1 MLEAKDKSS
10 YNYLETEDKT
20 RDVLIENDDF
30 IADARNFLEKRGGY
44 SKKRLQDRNEVYEQ
58 FLEHFRYQNVNEIS
72 AIRDLEY
79 AQNANKQDKTEF
91 ANLIE
96 LYDTMQSDY
105 SLETIKD
112 FAGGILTAPS
122 TYLGIITGGA
132 GKLASSATTQAS
144 KVALRA
150 LLKKGLSKEIAKKT
164 LRNQINKDIKKEIVK
179 SATISGTIEG
189 AAGFGQALA
198 QEETRVETGQA
209 DEYDMGRVGLTTG
222 FSALGGTIA
231 GGIVGKKQTK
241 MAREAAKLVRISE
254 SSEKAIA
261 KQANN
266 NAKETIKQATT
277 SGTKKQRRQNKVN
290 IGVVR
295 RRLKDLAALDPD
307 KVNLGKKLKEDI
319 AKAKE
324 VDGLTVGLPTEL
336 FENITAATL
345 ALAEAGKFK
354 LGRNQRITSGIQQAI
369 SRGKE
374 KGGLD
379 LPEIQGIL
387 SKYNLTLDTFSLIYK
402 AELSEAG
409 RTLGFSGSLTNQM
422 KRLGQRRPL
431 SDGEKVT
438 DQLIKDIGELE
449 ARGMT
454 TINPIE
460 AKQIASGKAQDGF
473 FRTLDRTRLG
483 LMTSQIATTM
493 RNFENA
499 GFRTFIDA
507 GTRQAENIFKVLMG
521 KRELSKEGLFGG
533 VLDVYKGLLDP
544 YEAKVVRN
552 IFENNTPDLATK
564 LFREAADLEYS
575 LVGSNKVNQSLA
587 WIGTKANIL
596 NTFSDN
602 IMKQAMFS
610 ASLKRRLGTKEFYN
624 IIKSGTFSQIDDAT
638 LKGAI
643 NDSLEFVYQKSF
655 DMYGKDTGMF
665 EKLAAGTIKAHREMP
680 FFVSSVMPFPRYI
693 ANQFKFIYEHAPIL
707 GLLPASRKGA
717 KEYDIY
723 NRMAKQAVGLSM
735 LRIAYGW
742 RDLNGQDTEWFE
754 FKDNTGNIIDGRA
767 TYGPF
772 APFLLAADILHRF
785 FNADPTDVGTISAS
799 TTKYRRDAIQSMLG
813 SSFRTGYGVYAIDKL
828 MIDLSSGATTG
839 EITEKILGEFSANI
853 LNTFTLPAAVVKDFY
868 AQFDKLSRF
877 IPETRT
883 GEVDFLA
890 IFLNRG
896 TRAFTDFGPNTNLGK
911 FLGAEEYDLPARSPF
926 REGDLISINPIEKQ
940 LFGFNKGPK
949 KNVVQREMSE
959 LQLGW
964 FDLYSKDSNET
975 IDLYMRRELSEPGG
989 ELNLVN
995 RVSAAMKN
1003 PLYADLNRAE
1013 RVPKFKALV
1022 KAVISEARITAREKI
1037 QAGEIEVAKKF
1048 DPDITERLLVT
1059 TVDIADWNKLPTS
1072 KKNAVTSRYKR
1083 LFPVKPDEEF
1093 YEGKNIRVDADRIIK
1108 GKDGDAI
1115 TVMQWALENAK
1126 DVDDI

>member
-10 YNYLETEDKT
+10 YNFLDKENKNKENLIANEDF
-20 RDVLIENDDF
+20 LSE
-30 IADARNFLEKRGGY
+30 ARNFLVKRGGY
-44 SKKRLQDRNEVYEQ
+44 SQERLKDNNEVYEQ
-58 FLEHFRYQNVNEIS
+58 FLEHFRYQNVNEVS
-72 AIRDLEY
+72 AVRDLEY
-79 AQNANKQDKTEF
+79 AQNANKRDKKEF

-96 LYDTMQSDY
+96 LYDTMDTDFNF
-105 SLETIKD
+105 ETVKD

-122 TYLGIITGGA
+122 TYLGLFTGGA
-132 GKLASSATTQAS
+132 GKLASGATTQVS
-144 KVALRA
+144 KVALKK
-150 LLKKGLSKEIAKKT
+150 LLQNGLSKEVAKKT
-164 LRNQINKDIKKEIVK
+164 LRNQINKNIKKEIAK
-179 SATISGTIEG
+179 RAMLTSAIEG
-189 AAGFGQALA
+189 TVGTGQGLA
-198 QEETRVETGQA
+198 QEETRVETGQQKEIDA
-209 DEYDMGRVGLTTG
+209 GQVALTGGL
-222 FSALGGTIA
+222 SAFGGVISGA
-231 GGIVGKKQTK
+231 IVGKQQTK
-241 MAREAAKLVRISE
+241 LARDAAKLARISE

-261 KQANN
+261 KQAND

-277 SGTKKQRRQNKVN
+277 SGTRKQRRQNKVN
-290 IGVVR
+290 MGVVR
-295 RRLKDLAALDPD
+295 RRLRDLTALDPD

-319 AKAKE
+319 AKAKG

-369 SRGKE
+369 SKGKE

-379 LPEIQGIL
+379 LPEIQDIL

-409 RTLGFSGSLTNQM
+409 RTLGFSGNLTNQM

-454 TINPIE
+454 TINPTE
-460 AKQIASGKAQDGF
+460 AKQIASGKAQDGL

-507 GTRQAENIFKVLMG
+507 GTRQAENIFKVLLG

-544 YEAKVVRN
+544 YEARVVRN
-552 IFENNTPDLATK
+552 IFQNNTPDLATK
-564 LFREAADLEYS
+564 LFREAADLEYN
-575 LVGSNKVNQSLA
+575 LVGSSKVNKSLA

-596 NTFSDN
+596 NTYSDN
-602 IMKQAMFS
+602 VMKQAMFS
-610 ASLKRRLGTKEFYN
+610 ASLKRRLGTKEFYD
-624 IIKSGTFSQIDDAT
+624 IIKSGKFSQIDDAT

-680 FFVSSVMPFPRYI
+680 FFISSVMPFPRYI
-693 ANQFKFIYEHAPIL
+693 ANQFKFVYEHAPIL

-717 KEYDIY
+717 KEYDVY
-723 NRMAKQAVGLSM
+723 NRMAKQTMGLSM
-735 LRIAYGW
+735 LAIAYNW

-754 FKDNTGNIIDGRA
+754 FKDNTGKIIDGRA

-772 APFLLAADILHRF
+772 APFMLAADILHRY

-799 TTKYRRDAIQSMLG
+799 ATKYRRDTIQSMLG

-828 MIDLSSGATTG
+828 MIDLTSGASKG
-839 EITEKILGEFSANI
+839 EITEKILGEFGANI
-853 LNTFTLPAAVVKDFY
+853 LNTFTLPVAIVKDFY
-868 AQFDKLSRF
+868 SQFDKFSRA

-883 GEVDFLA
+883 GEVDFLS

-896 TRAFTDFGPNTNLGK
+896 TRAFPDVGP
-911 FLGAEEYDLPARSPF
+911 EYDLPLRSPF
-926 REGDLISINPIEKQ
+926 RTGDLYSINPLEKQ
-940 LFGFNKGPK
+940 IFGFNKGPV
-949 KNVVQREMSE
+949 KNAVQKEMSE

-964 FDLYSKDSNET
+964 FDLYSKDPNET
-975 IDLYMRRELSEPGG
+975 IDLRLRRELSEPNG
-989 ELNLVN
+989 ELNLVD
-995 RVSAAMKN
+995 RVTAAMKN

-1013 RVPKFKALV
+1013 RVPKFTALV
-1022 KAVISEARITAREKI
+1022 KSIITEARITAREKI
-1037 QAGEIEVAKKF
+1037 QAEEVEVAKKF
-1048 DPDITERLLVT
+1048 EPELNAKTIVT
-1059 TVDIADWNKLPTS
+1059 TVDIADYNKLPS
-1072 KKNAVTSRYKR
+1072 YKKNAVTSKYRR
-1083 LFPVKPDEEF
+1083 LFPVKEGEEF

-1108 GKDGDAI
+1108 GVDGNAI
-1115 TVMQWALENAK
+1115 SVMQWALENAK
-1126 DVDDI
+1126 DVPAI

>member
-10 YNYLETEDKT
+10 YNFLDKENKNKENLIDNEDF
-20 RDVLIENDDF
+20 LSE
-30 IADARNFLEKRGGY
+30 ARNFLVKRGGY
-44 SKKRLQDRNEVYEQ
+44 SQERLKDNNEVYEQ
-58 FLEHFRYQNVNEIS
+58 FLEHFRYQNVNEVS
-72 AIRDLEY
+72 AVRDLEY
-79 AQNANKQDKTEF
+79 AQNANKQDKKEF

-96 LYDTMQSDY
+96 LYDTMDTDF
-105 SLETIKD
+105 SLETVKD

-122 TYLGIITGGA
+122 TYLGIFTGGA
-132 GKLASSATTQAS
+132 GKLASGAATQVS
-144 KVALRA
+144 KVALKK
-150 LLKKGLSKEIAKKT
+150 LLQKGLSKEVAKKT
-164 LRNQINKDIKKEIVK
+164 LRNQINKNIKKEIAK
-179 SATISGTIEG
+179 RATITGAIEGTIG
-189 AAGFGQALA
+189 TGQGLA
-198 QEETRVETGQA
+198 QEETRVETGQQKEI
-209 DEYDMGRVGLTTG
+209 DVGQVALTG
-222 FSALGGTIA
+222 GASAFGGVISGA
-231 GGIVGKKQTK
+231 IVGKQQTK
-241 MAREAAKLVRISE
+241 LAKDAAKLARISE

-261 KQANN
+261 KQAND

-290 IGVVR
+290 MGVVR
-295 RRLKDLAALDPD
+295 RRLKDLTALDPD

-319 AKAKE
+319 AKAKG

-369 SRGKE
+369 SKGKE

-409 RTLGFSGSLTNQM
+409 RTLGFSGNLTNQM

-438 DQLIKDIGELE
+438 DKLIKDIGELE

-454 TINPIE
+454 TINPTE

-507 GTRQAENIFKVLMG
+507 GTRQAENIFKVLLG

-544 YEAKVVRN
+544 YEARVVRN
-552 IFENNTPDLATK
+552 IFQNNTPDLATK
-564 LFREAADLEYS
+564 LFREAADLEYN
-575 LVGSNKVNQSLA
+575 LVGSSKVNKSLA

-602 IMKQAMFS
+602 VMKQAMFS
-610 ASLKRRLGTKEFYN
+610 ASLKRRLGTKEFYD
-624 IIKSGTFSQIDDAT
+624 IIKSGKFSQIDDAT

-693 ANQFKFIYEHAPIL
+693 ANQFKFVYEHAPIL

-717 KEYDIY
+717 KEYDVY
-723 NRMAKQAVGLSM
+723 NRMAKQTMGLSM
-735 LRIAYGW
+735 LAIAYGW

-754 FKDNTGNIIDGRA
+754 FKDNTGKIIDGRA

-772 APFLLAADILHRF
+772 APYMLAADILHRY

-799 TTKYRRDAIQSMLG
+799 ATKYRRDTIQSMLG

-828 MIDLSSGATTG
+828 MIDLTSGASKG
-839 EITEKILGEFSANI
+839 EITEKILGEFGANI
-853 LNTFTLPAAVVKDFY
+853 LNTFTLPVAIVKDFY
-868 AQFDKLSRF
+868 SQFDKFSRA

-883 GEVDFLA
+883 GEVDFLS

-896 TRAFTDFGPNTNLGK
+896 TRAFPDVGP
-911 FLGAEEYDLPARSPF
+911 EYDLPLRSPF
-926 REGDLISINPIEKQ
+926 RTGDLYSINPLEKQ
-940 LFGFNKGPK
+940 IFGFNKGPA
-949 KNVVQREMSE
+949 KNAVQKEMSE

-964 FDLYSKDSNET
+964 FDLYSKDPNET
-975 IDLYMRRELSEPGG
+975 IDLRLRRELSEPNGK
-989 ELNLVN
+989 LNLVD
-995 RVSAAMKN
+995 RVTAAMKN

-1013 RVPKFKALV
+1013 RVPKFRALV
-1022 KAVISEARITAREKI
+1022 KSIITEARVTAREKI
-1037 QAGEIEVAKKF
+1037 QAEEVEVAKKF
-1048 DPDITERLLVT
+1048 EPELNAKTIVT
-1059 TVDIADWNKLPTS
+1059 TVDIADYNKLPS
-1072 KKNAVTSRYKR
+1072 YKKNAVTSKYRR
-1083 LFPVKPDEEF
+1083 LFPIREGEEF

-1108 GKDGDAI
+1108 GVDGNAI
-1115 TVMQWALENAK
+1115 SVMQWALENAK
-1126 DVDDI
+1126 DVPAI